1 MEQGH
6 MQHYKLL
13 ITIVDRGKGHAATR
27 LFDRKVPILDYIIPG
42 RGTAKK
48 EILNLLGI
56 GDTAK
61 DVVFSI
67 MPESLAKTAI
77 RRLQVVLQF
86 DRPGSGIAFTHPIG
100 SIGSQRVLSLLNAGA
115 EAEESLEKEQ
125 PMESRQYDLIIAI
138 TEKGLADQAMD
149 ATRGAG
155 ARGGTVIHSRG
166 AGVEE
171 AEKFFGLSI
180 QPEKD
185 VLMIIVRHENR
196 RAIMEAI
203 THVPGFN
210 KEGHGVVFSLPV
222 DEAVGLSRGD

>member
-1 MEQGH
+1 MEQAH
-6 MQHYKLL
+6 IQRYKLL
-13 ITIVDRGKGHAATR
+13 ITIVDRGKGQSATK
-27 LFDRKVPILDYIIPG
+27 LFDRKIPVMDYIIPG

-48 EILNLLGI
+48 EILNLMGI

-67 MPESLAKTAI
+67 MPTPLAEAAM

-100 SIGSQRVLSLLNAGA
+100 SIGGQRVLSLMNSGSDAG
-115 EAEESLEKEQ
+115 ESPEKEQ
-125 PMESRQYDLIIAI
+125 SMEARQYDLIIAI
-138 TEKGLADQAMD
+138 TDKGRADNAMD
-149 ATRGAG
+149 AARAAG
-155 ARGGTVIHSRG
+155 AKGGTIIHSRG

-171 AEKFFGLSI
+171 AEKFFGLTI
-180 QPEKD
+180 QPEKEI
-185 VLMIIVRHENR
+185 LMIIVRHENR

-203 THVPGFN
+203 CRTQGFSS
-210 KEGHGVVFSLPV
+210 EAHAVVFSIPV